1 MNQKLESRL
10 LEETLTISDADDT
23 TLMAQS
29 KEELKS
35 PLMRVKEESENIG
48 LNSTFIKLRSWQI
61 GGENVETV
69 ADFIFLGSRIT
80 LDSYCNLEIKMLA
93 PWKKS
98 YDKPR

>member
-1 MNQKLESRL
+1 MQNTSCEMLGWMNQELESRL

-48 LNSTFIKLRSWQI
+48 LNSTFKKLRSWQI
-61 GGENVETV
+61 GGENVETGR
-69 ADFIFLGSRIT
+69 FYFLELQNHS
-80 LDSYCNLEIKMLA
+80 
-93 PWKKS
+93 
-98 YDKPR
+98 